1 VPATTKIGVLVYR
14 PHIAVAR
21 AMVDAGP
28 LNARQRELQRR
39 LVMNSGHA
47 YRVRSRLAAFLS
59 FALLLLVPA
68 LAKAWHNDVRVNTAY
83 GALQGYLSNDRTTM
97 IWQGVPYAKPPV
109 DDFVNQV
116 YLRWKAPQAPEP
128 WQGIRD
134 ATKPALKCTQL
145 YTNDDWIRTGVIDPD
160 SGEDCLYVNVFRP
173 NSSKR
178 LPVYVWIH
186 GGSNNFGSAREY
198 GGAELAIRSDV
209 VVVVVQYRLGPI
221 GWFYHPALQ
230 SGTDPLSDS
239 GNFGTLDS
247 VQALRWIQQNIEAF
261 GGDPNK
267 VTVTGESA
275 GAHDTMNMVISPVA
289 KGLFNGAMYESGGMA
304 PVTAQSGRASANDYI
319 EKLLMFKDNVGTPV
333 SSATRAV
340 YRQMRI
346 DMENAG
352 TLGSYLRHSNAGDQF
367 LAILKYGSVPTFPVI
382 EDGNVMPLG
391 GWIPA
396 IQSGNYNKMPIILGS
411 NEYELKSFEPL
422 FGSFAAL
429 YGAPSTLPTHSWVD
443 LFTSVRNNNTPKY
456 EDILKTPFDQD
467 LYDKAGYFGTLQ
479 WKAKNVDSIA
489 HELSQVQD
497 KVYAYQFKWGGIGS
511 GPYPFDHIYA
521 AGHAAE
527 IAFFGLGFDGGLFNL
542 PFVPANAN
550 GREELKSAMM
560 GYLSNFARTGNP
572 NSGDPQ
578 HVFPGRPV
586 KWQQWSNAAGGP
598 KAIVF
603 DADLH
608 HAKIDMMM
616 GDELTFAIAEAQRQ
630 AWVAAQSPANR
641 TLADNVTKLFL
652 FQPPW

>member
-1 VPATTKIGVLVYR
+1 
-14 PHIAVAR
+14 
-21 AMVDAGP
+21 
-28 LNARQRELQRR
+28 
-39 LVMNSGHA
+39 MNSG
-47 YRVRSRLAAFLS
+47 YFRSRLVAFLS
-59 FALLLLVPA
+59 VASLLLTPA
-68 LAKAWHNDVRVNTAY
+68 LAWAWNNDVRVNTAY
-83 GALQGYLSNDRTTM
+83 GAIQGSLSSDGTTM

-109 DDFVNQV
+109 DDPVYQN
-116 YLRWKAPQAPEP
+116 YLRWKAPQEPAP
-128 WQGIRD
+128 WQGVRD

-145 YTNDDWIRTGVIDPD
+145 NTTDDWLRTGEIDKD

-173 NSSKR
+173 NSSKK

-198 GGAELAIRSDV
+198 GGAELAVRSDV

-221 GWFYHPALQ
+221 GWFFHPALQ

-247 VQALRWIQQNIEAF
+247 VQALKWIQKNIAAF

-275 GAHDTMNMVISPVA
+275 GAHNTMNLVISPLG

-304 PVTAQSGRASANDYI
+304 PVTADSGRASANDYV
-319 EKLLMFKDNVGTPV
+319 EKLLMFKDGVSTPV
-333 SSATRAV
+333 SSATRAI
-340 YRQMRI
+340 YKQKRI

-352 TLGSYLRHSNAGDQF
+352 TLASYLRGSKAGDLF
-367 LAILKYGSVPTFPVI
+367 LAILKYGSVPTFPI
-382 EDGNVMPLG
+382 IMDGNVMPLG

-396 IQSGNYNKMPIILGS
+396 IRSGNYNKMPIILGS

-422 FGSFAAL
+422 FGSIVNLF
-429 YGAPSTLPTHSWVD
+429 GAPSTLPTYGWAD

-467 LYDKAGYFGTLQ
+467 LYDKAGYFGSLQ
-479 WKAKNVDSIA
+479 WKAKNVDSLA

-497 KVYAYQFKWGGIGS
+497 KVYAYFFKWGGIGS

-521 AGHAAE
+521 AGHASE
-527 IAFFGLGFDGGLFNL
+527 IAFFGLGFDQGLFNL
-542 PFVPANAN
+542 PFTAANQP
-550 GREELKSAMM
+550 GRDELKGAMM

-578 HVFPGRPV
+578 HMFPAKRT
-586 KWQQWSNAAGGP
+586 KWEQWSNVSGGP

-603 DADLH
+603 DADLDR
-608 HAKIDMMM
+608 AKIEMMM
-616 GDELTFAIAEAQRQ
+616 TDEVTFASAEAARQ
-630 AWVAAQSPANR
+630 AWVAAQTPANR
-641 TLADNVTKLFL
+641 AVADGVTKLFL

>member
-1 VPATTKIGVLVYR
+1 
-14 PHIAVAR
+14 
-21 AMVDAGP
+21 
-28 LNARQRELQRR
+28 
-39 LVMNSGHA
+39 MNSG
-47 YRVRSRLAAFLS
+47 YFRSRLVAFLS
-59 FALLLLVPA
+59 VASLLLTPA
-68 LAKAWHNDVRVNTAY
+68 LAWAWNNDVRVNTAY
-83 GALQGYLSNDRTTM
+83 GAIQGSLSSDGTTM

-109 DDFVNQV
+109 DDPVYQN
-116 YLRWKAPQAPEP
+116 YLRWKAPQEPAP
-128 WQGIRD
+128 WQGVRD

-145 YTNDDWIRTGVIDPD
+145 NTTDDWLRTGEIDKD

-173 NSSKR
+173 NSSKK

-198 GGAELAIRSDV
+198 GGAELAVRSDV

-221 GWFYHPALQ
+221 GWFFHPALQ

-247 VQALRWIQQNIEAF
+247 VQALKWIQKNIAAF

-275 GAHDTMNMVISPVA
+275 GAHNTMNLVISPLG

-304 PVTAQSGRASANDYI
+304 PVTADSGRASANDYV
-319 EKLLMFKDNVGTPV
+319 EKLLMFKDGVSTPV
-333 SSATRAV
+333 SSATRAI
-340 YRQMRI
+340 YKQKRI

-352 TLGSYLRHSNAGDQF
+352 TLASYLRGSKAGDLF
-367 LAILKYGSVPTFPVI
+367 LAILKYGSVPTFPI
-382 EDGNVMPLG
+382 IMDGNVMPLG

-422 FGSFAAL
+422 LGSIVNLF
-429 YGAPSTLPTHSWVD
+429 GAPSTLPTYGWFD
-443 LFTSVRNNNTPKY
+443 LFNSVRNNNTPKY

-467 LYDKAGYFGTLQ
+467 LYDKAGYFGSLQ
-479 WKAKNVDSIA
+479 WKAKNVDSLA

-497 KVYAYQFKWGGIGS
+497 KVYAYFFKWGGIGS

-527 IAFFGLGFDGGLFNL
+527 IAFFGLGFDQGLFNL
-542 PFVPANAN
+542 PFTPVNAQ
-550 GREELKSAMM
+550 GREELKGAMM

-578 HVFPGRPV
+578 HMFPAKRT
-586 KWQQWSNAAGGP
+586 KWEQWTNVSGGP

-603 DADLH
+603 DADLDR
-608 HAKIDMMM
+608 AKIEMMLT
-616 GDELTFAIAEAQRQ
+616 DEVTFVSAEAARQ
-630 AWVAAQSPANR
+630 AWVAAQAPANR
-641 TLADNVTKLFL
+641 AVADGVTKLFL

>member
-1 VPATTKIGVLVYR
+1 
-14 PHIAVAR
+14 
-21 AMVDAGP
+21 
-28 LNARQRELQRR
+28 
-39 LVMNSGHA
+39 MNSG
-47 YRVRSRLAAFLS
+47 YFRSRLVAFLS
-59 FALLLLVPA
+59 VASFLLTPA
-68 LAKAWHNDVRVNTAY
+68 LARAWNNDVRVNTAY
-83 GALQGYLSNDRTTM
+83 GAIQGTLSNDGTTM

-109 DDFVNQV
+109 DDFVYQN
-116 YLRWKAPQAPEP
+116 YLRWKAPQEPAP
-128 WQGIRD
+128 WQGVRD

-145 YTNDDWIRTGVIDPD
+145 NTTDDWLRTGEIDKD

-173 NSSKR
+173 NSSKK

-198 GGAELAIRSDV
+198 GGAELAVRSDV

-221 GWFYHPALQ
+221 GWFFHPALQ

-247 VQALRWIQQNIEAF
+247 VQALKWIQKNIEAF

-275 GAHDTMNMVISPVA
+275 GAHNTMNLVISPLG

-304 PVTAQSGRASANDYI
+304 PVTADSGRASANDYV
-319 EKLLMFKDNVGTPV
+319 EKLLMFKDGVSTPV
-333 SSATRAV
+333 SSATRAI
-340 YRQMRI
+340 YKQKRI

-352 TLGSYLRHSNAGDQF
+352 TLASYLRGSKAGDLF
-367 LAILKYGSVPTFPVI
+367 LAILKYGSVPTFPI
-382 EDGNVMPLG
+382 IMDGNVMPLG

-422 FGSFAAL
+422 FGSIVNLF
-429 YGAPSTLPTHSWVD
+429 GAPSTLPTYGWAD

-467 LYDKAGYFGTLQ
+467 LYDKAGYFGSLQ
-479 WKAKNVDSIA
+479 WKAKNVDSLA

-497 KVYAYQFKWGGIGS
+497 KVYAYFFKWGGIGS
-511 GPYPFDHIYA
+511 GPYPFDRIYA
-521 AGHAAE
+521 AGHASE
-527 IAFFGLGFDGGLFNL
+527 IAFFGLGFDQGLFNL
-542 PFVPANAN
+542 PFTAANQP
-550 GREELKSAMM
+550 GRDELKGAMM

-578 HVFPGRPV
+578 HMFPAKRT
-586 KWQQWSNAAGGP
+586 KWEQWSNVSGGP

-603 DADLH
+603 DADLDR
-608 HAKIDMMM
+608 AKIEMMM
-616 GDELTFAIAEAQRQ
+616 TDEVTFASAEAARQ
-630 AWVAAQSPANR
+630 AWVAAQTPANR
-641 TLADNVTKLFL
+641 AVADGVTKLFL

>member
-1 VPATTKIGVLVYR
+1 
-14 PHIAVAR
+14 
-21 AMVDAGP
+21 M
-28 LNARQRELQRR
+28 
-39 LVMNSGHA
+39 
-47 YRVRSRLAAFLS
+47 
-59 FALLLLVPA
+59 LLLLPA
-68 LAKAWHNDVRVNTAY
+68 LARAWNNDVRVNTAY
-83 GALQGYLSNDRTTM
+83 GALQGYLSNDGTTM

-128 WQGIRD
+128 WQGIRE

-145 YTNDDWIRTGVIDPD
+145 QTTDDWLRTGIIDPD
-160 SGEDCLYVNVFRP
+160 SGEDCLYVTIYRP
-173 NSSKR
+173 NNSKK

-198 GGAELAIRSDV
+198 GAAELAVRSDV

-239 GNFGTLDS
+239 GNFGTLDTA
-247 VQALRWIQQNIEAF
+247 QALRWIQRNVDAF

-275 GAHDTMNMVISPVA
+275 GAHNTMNLVISPVA

-304 PVTAQSGRASANDYI
+304 PVTADSGRASANDYI
-319 EKLLMFKDNVGTPV
+319 EKLLMFADGVPTPA
-333 SSATRAV
+333 SPAARAAAALKRV
-340 YRQMRI
+340 A
-346 DMENAG
+346 MESAG
-352 TLGSYLRHSNAGDQF
+352 TLASYLRHAKAGDLF
-367 LAILKYGSVPTFPVI
+367 LAILKYGSVPTFPII

-396 IQSGNYNKMPIILGS
+396 VQSGNYNKMPIILGS
-411 NEYELKSFEPL
+411 NEYELKPFEVL
-422 FGSFAAL
+422 FGSIVAL
-429 YGAPSTLPTHSWVD
+429 YGAPSTLPTYSWLS

-479 WKAKNVDSIA
+479 WKAKNVDSLA
-489 HELSQVQD
+489 HEFSQVQD
-497 KVYAYQFKWGGIGS
+497 KVYAYFFKWGGVGS
-511 GPYPFDHIYA
+511 GPYPFDRIYA
-521 AGHAAE
+521 AGHASE
-527 IAFFGLGFDGGLFNL
+527 IAFFGIGADQGLFNL
-542 PFVPANAN
+542 PFVPANQK
-550 GREELKSAMM
+550 GRDELKGAMM
-560 GYLSNFARTGNP
+560 AYLSNFARTGNP
-572 NSGDPQ
+572 NSGDSQ
-578 HVFPGRPV
+578 HAFPAQRT
-586 KWQQWSNAAGGP
+586 KWEQWKNASGGP

-603 DADLH
+603 DADLD
-608 HAKIDMMM
+608 HAKIDMQMT
-616 GDELTFAIAEAQRQ
+616 DELTFAIAEAQRQ
-630 AWVAAQSPANR
+630 AWVAAQAAANR

>member
-1 VPATTKIGVLVYR
+1 
-14 PHIAVAR
+14 
-21 AMVDAGP
+21 
-28 LNARQRELQRR
+28 
-39 LVMNSGHA
+39 MNSGQA
-47 YRVRSRLAAFLS
+47 YRFRSRLAVFLS
-59 FALLLLVPA
+59 VASLLLTPA
-68 LAKAWHNDVRVNTAY
+68 LARAWNNDVRINTAY
-83 GALQGYLSNDRTTM
+83 GALEGSLSTDGTTM

-116 YLRWKAPQAPEP
+116 YLRWKAPQPPEP
-128 WQGIRD
+128 WQGVRD

-145 YTNDDWIRTGVIDPD
+145 YTTDDWIRTGVIDPD

-198 GGAELAIRSDV
+198 GAAELAIRSDV

-275 GAHDTMNMVISPVA
+275 GAHNTMNMVISPVA

-304 PVTAQSGRASANDYI
+304 PVTAQSGRASANDYV
-319 EKLLMFKDNVGTPV
+319 EKLLMFKDNVSTPV
-333 SSATRAV
+333 SAATRAV
-340 YRQMRI
+340 YRQKRI
-346 DMENAG
+346 DMESAG
-352 TLGSYLRHSNAGDQF
+352 TLGSYLRHSSAGDQF
-367 LAILKYGSVPTFPVI
+367 LAILKYGAVPTFPVI

-411 NEYELKSFEPL
+411 NEYELKPFEPL
-422 FGSFAAL
+422 FGSVVRLF
-429 YGAPSTLPTHSWVD
+429 GAPSTLPTYSWSD

-489 HELSQVQD
+489 HDLSQVQD

-511 GPYPFDHIYA
+511 GPYPFDRIYA

-527 IAFFGLGFDGGLFNL
+527 IAFFGIGSDRGLFNL
-542 PFVPANAN
+542 PFVAANAN
-550 GREELKSAMM
+550 GREELKGAMM
-560 GYLSNFARTGNP
+560 AYLSNFARTGNP
-572 NSGDPQ
+572 NSGDP
-578 HVFPGRPV
+578 HHMFPGRPV
-586 KWQQWSNAAGGP
+586 KWQQWSNVAGGP

-603 DADLH
+603 DADLN

-630 AWVAAQSPANR
+630 AWVAAQIPANR
-641 TLADNVTKLFL
+641 TIADNVTKLFL

>member
-1 VPATTKIGVLVYR
+1 
-14 PHIAVAR
+14 
-21 AMVDAGP
+21 
-28 LNARQRELQRR
+28 
-39 LVMNSGHA
+39 MNSG
-47 YRVRSRLAAFLS
+47 YFRSRLVAFLS
-59 FALLLLVPA
+59 VASLLLIPA
-68 LAKAWHNDVRVNTAY
+68 LAKAWNNDVRVNTAY
-83 GALQGYLSNDRTTM
+83 GAIQGSLSSDGTTM

-109 DDFVNQV
+109 DDFVYQN
-116 YLRWKAPQAPEP
+116 YLRWKAPQEPAP
-128 WQGIRD
+128 WQGVRD

-145 YTNDDWIRTGVIDPD
+145 NTTDDWLRTGEIDKD

-173 NSSKR
+173 NSSKK

-198 GGAELAIRSDV
+198 GGAELAVRSDV

-221 GWFYHPALQ
+221 GWFFHPALQ

-247 VQALRWIQQNIEAF
+247 VQALKWIQKNIEAF

-275 GAHDTMNMVISPVA
+275 GAHNTMNLVISPLG

-304 PVTAQSGRASANDYI
+304 PVTADSGRASANDYV
-319 EKLLMFKDNVGTPV
+319 EKLLMFKDGVSTPV
-333 SSATRAV
+333 SSATRAI
-340 YRQMRI
+340 YKQKRI

-352 TLGSYLRHSNAGDQF
+352 TLASYLRGSKAGDLF
-367 LAILKYGSVPTFPVI
+367 LAILKYGSVPTFPI
-382 EDGNVMPLG
+382 IMDGNVMPLG

-396 IQSGNYNKMPIILGS
+396 IRSGNYNKMPIILGS

-422 FGSFAAL
+422 FGSIVNLF
-429 YGAPSTLPTHSWVD
+429 GAPSTLPTYGWAD

-467 LYDKAGYFGTLQ
+467 LYDKAGYFGSLQ
-479 WKAKNVDSIA
+479 WKAKNVDSLA

-497 KVYAYQFKWGGIGS
+497 KVYAYFFKWGGIGS
-511 GPYPFDHIYA
+511 GPYPFDRIYA
-521 AGHAAE
+521 AGHASE
-527 IAFFGLGFDGGLFNL
+527 IAFFGLGFDQGLFNL
-542 PFVPANAN
+542 PFTAANQP
-550 GREELKSAMM
+550 GRDELKGAMM

-578 HVFPGRPV
+578 HMFPAKRT
-586 KWQQWSNAAGGP
+586 KWEQWSNVSGGP

-603 DADLH
+603 DADLDR
-608 HAKIDMMM
+608 AKIEMMM
-616 GDELTFAIAEAQRQ
+616 TDEVTFASAEAARQ
-630 AWVAAQSPANR
+630 AWVAAQTPANR
-641 TLADNVTKLFL
+641 AVADGVTKLFL

>member
-1 VPATTKIGVLVYR
+1 
-14 PHIAVAR
+14 
-21 AMVDAGP
+21 M
-28 LNARQRELQRR
+28 
-39 LVMNSGHA
+39 
-47 YRVRSRLAAFLS
+47 
-59 FALLLLVPA
+59 
-68 LAKAWHNDVRVNTAY
+68 RVNTAY
-83 GALQGYLSNDRTTM
+83 GAIQGTLSSDGTTM

-109 DDFVNQV
+109 DDFVYQN
-116 YLRWKAPQAPEP
+116 YLRWKAPQEPAP
-128 WQGIRD
+128 WQGVRD

-145 YTNDDWIRTGVIDPD
+145 NTTDDWLRTGEIDKD

-173 NSSKR
+173 NSSKK

-198 GGAELAIRSDV
+198 GGAELAVRSDV

-221 GWFYHPALQ
+221 GWFFHPALQ

-247 VQALRWIQQNIEAF
+247 LQALKWIQKNIAAF

-275 GAHDTMNMVISPVA
+275 GAHNTMNLVISPLG

-304 PVTAQSGRASANDYI
+304 PVTADSGRASANDYV
-319 EKLLMFKDNVGTPV
+319 EKLLMFKDGVSTPV

-340 YRQMRI
+340 YKQKRI

-352 TLGSYLRHSNAGDQF
+352 TLASYLRGSKAGDLF
-367 LAILKYGSVPTFPVI
+367 LAILKYGSVPTFPI
-382 EDGNVMPLG
+382 IMDGNVMPLG

-396 IQSGNYNKMPIILGS
+396 IRSGNYNKMPIILGS

-422 FGSFAAL
+422 FGSIVNLF
-429 YGAPSTLPTHSWVD
+429 GAPSTLPTYGWAD

-467 LYDKAGYFGTLQ
+467 LYDKAGYFGSLQ
-479 WKAKNVDSIA
+479 WKAKNVDSLA

-497 KVYAYQFKWGGIGS
+497 KVYAYFFKWGGIGS

-521 AGHAAE
+521 AGHASE
-527 IAFFGLGFDGGLFNL
+527 IAFFGLGFDQGLFNL
-542 PFVPANAN
+542 PFTAANQP
-550 GREELKSAMM
+550 GRDELKGAMM

-578 HVFPGRPV
+578 HMFPAKRT
-586 KWQQWSNAAGGP
+586 KWEQWSNVSGGP

-603 DADLH
+603 DADLDR
-608 HAKIDMMM
+608 AKIEMMLT
-616 GDELTFAIAEAQRQ
+616 DEVTFVSAEAARQ
-630 AWVAAQSPANR
+630 AWVAAQAPANR
-641 TLADNVTKLFL
+641 AVADGVTKLFL